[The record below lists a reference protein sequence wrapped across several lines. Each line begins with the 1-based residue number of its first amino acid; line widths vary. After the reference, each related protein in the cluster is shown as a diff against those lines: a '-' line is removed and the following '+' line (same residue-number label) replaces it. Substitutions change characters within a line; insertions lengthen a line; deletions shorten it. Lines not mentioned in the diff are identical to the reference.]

1 MAKSSPWK
9 DSIAE
14 FNRFIVPEP
23 EYEVACERALGQ
35 ALNAFALSSDVD
47 IAALHDT
54 LAGQDLSGDVALLLS
69 DVHASCDAR
78 AATISGGEPLLDHVF
93 CKKDRGLA
101 EALLGDVLV
110 FRTFA
115 DAVAAAGS
123 ASNLRIRLTTLAGD
137 MLCPDG
143 LVLLAGSEDTMG
155 VLSRRRRMGECT
167 AEAESQ
173 RHEMADVDE
182 RRKLAASALE
192 EARNDA
198 LSKARLQAV
207 AEGRV
212 RAAENDLR
220 NAAARVSSATT
231 ELNASLDLATKL
243 ESKHSQVK
251 PLIEQMEADIAVLEE
266 RTRTFGTR
274 YSEAETALNKAREES
289 HAFSDRLSE
298 ASMALNGAQS
308 AHTLAQSRLNDRQR
322 DLKSLELRIKTSQMI
337 IGRKLIAL
345 GRLSELEDLYAALIT
360 RLDAINPIPPATGP
374 EDSGDE
380 STSLAGRTAA
390 ARTLTRDL
398 RASYDEVFGRLSDS
412 RVEEVQLKL
421 QVQAA
426 IDVITRECKTPL
438 ETAIKLPELA
448 DRQAA
453 EERAGMLKRRI
464 TNLGTVN
471 PEAAEEYLE
480 VKKRYDFLSGQL
492 ADLEEARAALKKI
505 DTIIDSRMRS
515 DFVDTF
521 ATVNDN
527 FREVFAILFPGGSAE
542 LVFTDPDDL
551 ENTGV
556 EVIAQPRGK
565 RITKMMLMSGGEKS
579 LVALALLF
587 AVYKTRTT
595 PFYVLDEVEAAL
607 DDTNLRRLLAYLN

>member
-1 MAKSSPWK
+1 TELRESVAVLEAELKGLAEIDRAADAATGTAHSWIAKSSPWK
-9 DSIAE
+9 DSAAE

-23 EYEVACERALGQ
+23 EYEIACERALGQ
-35 ALNAFALSSDVD
+35 ALNAFALDDD
-47 IAALHDT
+47 INVTALHDALT
-54 LAGQDLSGDVALLLS
+54 GQGLSGDVALLLS
-69 DVHASCDAR
+69 GAPVASGAR
-78 AATISGGEPLLDHVF
+78 TAAATLGGEALIDHVA
-93 CKKDRGLA
+93 CRKGKELA

-110 FRTFA
+110 FGTFA
-115 DAVAAAGS
+115 EAVAAAKS
-123 ASNLRIRLTTLAGD
+123 ASDLRVRLMTPNGD

-167 AEAESQ
+167 TEAESQ
-173 RHEMADVDE
+173 RHEMAEADE

-198 LSKARLQAV
+198 LAKTRLQAV
-207 AEGRV
+207 AEGRL

-220 NAAARVSSATT
+220 NASARVSSATT

-251 PLIEQMEADIAVLEE
+251 PLIEQMEADIAELEE

-274 YSEAETALNKAREES
+274 YSEAEAALNQAREES

-298 ASMALNGAQS
+298 ASMALNSAQS
-308 AHTLAQSRLNDRQR
+308 AHALAQSRLIDRQR
-322 DLKSLELRIKTSQMI
+322 DLNSLGLRIKTSQMI

-345 GRLSELEDLYAALIT
+345 KRLSELDALYAALT
-360 RLDAINPIPPATGP
+360 ARLDVLNPIPPATGA
-374 EDSGDE
+374 EDAGDE
-380 STSLAGRTAA
+380 AASLAGRTAA

-398 RASYDEVFGRLSDS
+398 RASYDEVFGRLSDC

-448 DRQAA
+448 DRQTA

-464 TNLGTVN
+464 SNLGTVN
-471 PEAAEEYLE
+471 P
-480 VKKRYDFLSGQL
+480 
-492 ADLEEARAALKKI
+492 
-505 DTIIDSRMRS
+505 
-515 DFVDTF
+515 
-521 ATVNDN
+521 
-527 FREVFAILFPGGSAE
+527 
-542 LVFTDPDDL
+542 
-551 ENTGV
+551 
-556 EVIAQPRGK
+556 
-565 RITKMMLMSGGEKS
+565 
-579 LVALALLF
+579 
-587 AVYKTRTT
+587 
-595 PFYVLDEVEAAL
+595 
-607 DDTNLRRLLAYLN
+607 